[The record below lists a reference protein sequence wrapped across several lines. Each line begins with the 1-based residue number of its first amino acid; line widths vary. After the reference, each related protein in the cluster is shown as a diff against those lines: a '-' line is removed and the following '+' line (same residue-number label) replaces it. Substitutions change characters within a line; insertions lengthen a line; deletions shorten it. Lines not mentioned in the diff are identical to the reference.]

1 MFNNAGGPGSGKNRG
16 ARVSGR
22 GFRNPGSRRGPRN
35 PRSQCEP
42 QNPVSWRGPRRGDAA
57 GAGGVEAPL
66 DPGQATLGAGRGR
79 AAKWRCVVRAPRPPV
94 SAPAASILPPP
105 HRRRRRETRRPRR
118 CRGRGARPGAA
129 PPGRPW
135 DPRSAAPPFWARVS
149 AREGGLVRLCPGDDV
164 RVKRG
169 LLFGKPLEK

>member
-1 MFNNAGGPGSGKNRG
+1 MREVSGTPDPGAGPGTPGRNASPKTPYRG
-16 ARVSGR
+16 AGPDVAT
-22 GFRNPGSRRGPRN
+22 RRERAAWRPRWT
-35 PRSQCEP
+35 RA
-42 QNPVSWRGPRRGDAA
+42 RRHS
-57 GAGGVEAPL
+57 
-66 DPGQATLGAGRGR
+66 GAGRGR

-105 HRRRRRETRRPRR
+105 HRRRRRETRRPGR